1 MMTRG
6 SVSAMA
12 AAEAAAYHGCN
23 PAAKNNKKQA
33 ARKKKKQ
40 FANPLMAL
48 LLVAGALTFMAY
60 GLQSPRERNNLILA
74 SALVAVVSATCV
86 MSYLQERSA
95 SNVMGE

>member
-1 MMTRG
+1 
-6 SVSAMA
+6 
-12 AAEAAAYHGCN
+12 
-23 PAAKNNKKQA
+23 
-33 ARKKKKQ
+33 
-40 FANPLMAL
+40 MAL